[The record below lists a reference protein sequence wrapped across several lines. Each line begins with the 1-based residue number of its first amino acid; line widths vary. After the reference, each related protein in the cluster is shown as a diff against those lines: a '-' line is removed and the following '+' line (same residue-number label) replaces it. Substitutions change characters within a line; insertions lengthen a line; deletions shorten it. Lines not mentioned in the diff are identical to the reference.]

1 MNVFMC
7 KHLSAFKMI
16 SFDHR
21 GRKRLADLCYR
32 VGNGQQSNIE
42 RQTEAVIFFFSPFGL
57 LTHKVILKNYV
68 SSSHIFSVDI

>member
-42 RQTEAVIFFFSPFGL
+42 RQTEAVIFFFFPLWLAYSQSNFEKLCIL
-57 LTHKVILKNYV
+57 LTHF
-68 SSSHIFSVDI
+68 FS